1 MLSFFD
7 YMLHEIILIVSFI
20 TVVLLIVFHYL
31 YPDYNPKQKSLIKIF
46 FYYMLSF
53 LFAAFRWAGGS
64 LSHIREKFTDGLIYN
79 ILWTLVGI
87 AAAVFGLYASKLLL
101 DFSKLNGDS
110 K

>member
-7 YMLHEIILIVSFI
+7 YMLHEVILIISFI
-20 TVVLLIVFHYL
+20 TVVFLIVFHYL
-31 YPDYNPKQKSLIKIF
+31 YPDYNSKQKALKKIF

-64 LSHIREKFTDGLIYN
+64 LSHIRERFTDGLMYN
-79 ILWTLVGI
+79 LIWTLAGI
-87 AAAVFGLYASKLLL
+87 AAAGFGLYASKLLL
-101 DFSKLNGDS
+101 DFSKLNGGS